1 MNDTNRI
8 HCILRMDLVSMADT
22 CVCVCVCKT
31 RANDAGPSK
40 DAGISLFHF
49 HYMFSLGS
57 NATDYTSVD
66 LL

>member
-22 CVCVCVCKT
+22 CVCVQNKT
-31 RANDAGPSK
+31 NDAGPSK